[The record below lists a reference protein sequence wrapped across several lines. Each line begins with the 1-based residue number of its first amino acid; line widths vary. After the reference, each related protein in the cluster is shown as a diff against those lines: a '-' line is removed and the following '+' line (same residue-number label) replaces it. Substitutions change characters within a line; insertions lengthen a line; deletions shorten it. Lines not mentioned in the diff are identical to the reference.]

1 MLNFPLPSPLSGQTG
16 AGGMTPAG
24 LRLPPIPQ
32 QMSSPETFQG
42 GKTPEPAT
50 IMASPLA
57 DRMGGLLMQRQQ
69 QAVFARVAE
78 TIRNGLKLLAQI
90 KQGTDPKQSAQIE
103 RMAAQLL
110 QMFPPVVVPSSE
122 GQIGGL
128 MQGAPQMPM
137 QGMGSPLP
145 PPSIPP
151 SQGMIGG
158 IP

>member
-1 MLNFPLPSPLSGQTG
+1 MINFPSPLTGLSGAG

-24 LRLPPIPQ
+24 LGLPPMQQ
-32 QMSSPETFQG
+32 QMSSPETFLG

-57 DRMGGLLMQRQQ
+57 DRMSGLLMQRQQ

-90 KQGTDPKQSAQIE
+90 KQATDPKQSAQIE